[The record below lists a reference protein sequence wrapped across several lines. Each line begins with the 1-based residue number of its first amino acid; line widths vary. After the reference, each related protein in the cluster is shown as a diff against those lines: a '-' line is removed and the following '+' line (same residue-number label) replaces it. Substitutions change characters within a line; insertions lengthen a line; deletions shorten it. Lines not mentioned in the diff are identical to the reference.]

1 MKNIIYIILSL
12 LVLNGCSKEFDLDN
26 SYSDNEKIEFNTY
39 TGNPVKALDKTQFE
53 ENDMI
58 KVRAF
63 KHAAGAIA
71 EINYLKHYGFED
83 EPITLNSGIWGYL
96 NTEYWPKDK
105 HLSFFS
111 IYPYDQEF
119 VVISNNGHGSELH
132 TVIDVPTDAS
142 IQKDIMWAA
151 TMDKKKDDGL
161 VNFTFR
167 HAMSRVIFT
176 AALAEGNP
184 DAKVTITGV
193 NMSANSKGDFH
204 LPTTDKAIKGRW
216 DAFSTEIEYSPFTST
231 TSSATVTTT
240 ATPVGESMLLI
251 PQTVTGKEIT
261 ITYDV
266 KYSQTTNGQPNVDLT
281 DQTFTFTPTANW
293 EQNNQYTYNL
303 KFDLKN
309 ISFDVESTISEW
321 DKETGLI
328 EKKTVDFRTYLKGGV
343 SNSYILNPD
352 NKKETYFIIPIA
364 TRINRYWTDYDKI
377 DANQI
382 VPDDQL
388 TAEIL
393 WSDFGGTGLKVSLVQ
408 NPMSLDNMG
417 FTANVTPG
425 VEGNAVVAIKKNDVI
440 LWSWHLWIT
449 DYNPDAIADANTA
462 TTDQYVYTVRG
473 QTGAVHRY
481 ADGVGG
487 NNINGVTSPWAG
499 DYAAK
504 FIMDRNLG
512 AVSTAT
518 VPIKGKGNLYY
529 QFGRKD
535 PFTQE
540 LFAQDP
546 ASTGAPMQ
554 SAVLNPNKL
563 YLNSFNDWNT
573 AESYHGLNIPW
584 NDKMKVDR
592 LTEKSIFDP
601 SPLGWK
607 LPLNGTFSDF
617 ANTDKTYT
625 SHCVKQDDG
634 LSYRGEIFFPNS
646 GGIFGGVFNND
657 TRSYLYNASPQNND
671 AGSASC
677 FIGEA
682 LEADKSDVSTLNRRS
697 TALPVRCIQE

>member
-39 TGNPVKALDKTQFE
+39 TGNPVKALDKTTFE
-53 ENDMI
+53 ENDAI

-63 KHAAGAIA
+63 KHTAGAIA
-71 EINYLKHYGFED
+71 DINYLKHYGFED
-83 EPITLNSGIWGYL
+83 DKITLNSGIWGYL

-119 VVISNNGHGSELH
+119 AVISNNGHGSELH
-132 TVIDVPTDAS
+132 TVINVPTDAS

-176 AALAEGNP
+176 AALAERNP

-193 NMSANSKGDFH
+193 NMSANSNGDFH
-204 LPTTDKAIKGRW
+204 LPTKENEIKGRW

-251 PQTVTGKEIT
+251 PQTVTGKKIT

-266 KYSQTTNGQPNVDLT
+266 KYTANGQPNVDLT
-281 DQTFTFTPTANW
+281 GETFTFTPTADW
-293 EQNNQYTYNL
+293 EQNTQYTYNL

-328 EKKTVDFRTYLKGGV
+328 EKKTVDFRTYPKGGV

-352 NKKETYFIIPIA
+352 NKKETDFIIPIA
-364 TRINRYWTDYDKI
+364 TRINTYWGEFYENI
-377 DANQI
+377 LANKI
-382 VPDDQL
+382 VPDNQL

-393 WSDFGGTGLKVSLVQ
+393 WTDFEEKGLKVSLVQ
-408 NPMSLDNMG
+408 NPMSLNKMG
-417 FTANVTPG
+417 FTANVIPG
-425 VEGNAVVAIKKNDVI
+425 LEGNAVVAIKKEGVI

-449 DYNPDAIADANTA
+449 DYNPDAIADVIEDANTA
-462 TTDQYVYTVRG
+462 TTDQYVYTVTG

-487 NNINGVTSPWAG
+487 DNINGVTKPWAG

-518 VPIKGKGNLYY
+518 VPDYGKGNLYY

-535 PFTQE
+535 PFTKGQCTSATE
-540 LFAQDP
+540 
-546 ASTGAPMQ
+546 ASMKDAIQ
-554 SAVLNPNKL
+554 HPNVF
-563 YLNSFNDWNT
+563 YASNDVAMDWNT
-573 AESYHGLNIPW
+573 DTKYHGSNIPW
-584 NDKMKVDR
+584 NDKDKIDR

-617 ANTDKTYT
+617 ADANKAYT
-625 SHCVKQDDG
+625 SHCVIKTDG
-634 LSYRGEIFFPNS
+634 LSYRGEIFFPYS
-646 GGIFGGVFNND
+646 GGLFSGGVFNQK
-657 TRSYLYNASPQNND
+657 TTSFLYNASPLSD
-671 AGSASC
+671 TEGYATRFRKTAS
-677 FIGEA
+677 E
-682 LEADKSDVSTLNRRS
+682 VSTNNTRS
-697 TALPVRCIQE
+697 TALPVRCIRE

>member
-53 ENDMI
+53 ENDAI

-71 EINYLKHYGFED
+71 DINYLKHYGFHD
-83 EPITLNSGIWGYL
+83 EKITFNSGIWGYV
-96 NTEYWPKDK
+96 NTQYWPKEK

-111 IYPYDQEF
+111 IYPFDQEF
-119 VVISNNGHGSELH
+119 TVIANGTYGSELH
-132 TVIDVPTDAS
+132 TKINVPTDAS

-151 TMDKKKDDGL
+151 TMDKTKDDGL

-167 HAMSRVIFT
+167 HAMSKVIFT

-184 DAKVTITGV
+184 DAKVTITDI
-193 NMSANSKGDFH
+193 NMLANSCGDFN
-204 LPTTDKAIKGRW
+204 LPKDNTTGGRW
-216 DAFSTEIEYSPFTST
+216 DAFSTEIKYSPFTST

-251 PQTVTGKEIT
+251 PQTVTGKKIT

-266 KYSQTTNGQPNVDLT
+266 KYTANGQPNVDLT
-281 DQTFTFTPTANW
+281 GETFTFTPTADW
-293 EQNNQYTYNL
+293 EQNTQYTYNL

-309 ISFDVESTISEW
+309 ISFNVESAISEW
-321 DKETGLI
+321 DKETGQI
-328 EKKTVDFRTYLKGGV
+328 EKKTVDFRTYPNGGV
-343 SNSYILNPD
+343 SNSYIINPD
-352 NKKETYFIIPIA
+352 NKKETDFIIPIA
-364 TRINRYWTDYDKI
+364 TRINTYWGEFYENI
-377 DANQI
+377 LANKI

-393 WSDFGGTGLKVSLVQ
+393 WSDFGETGLKVSLVQ
-408 NPMSLDNMG
+408 NPMSLDNLG
-417 FTANVTPG
+417 FTANVIPG
-425 VEGNAVVAIKKNDVI
+425 VEGNAVVAIKKNGVI

-449 DYNPDAIADANTA
+449 DYNPDAIAAANTA
-462 TTDQYVYTVRG
+462 TPNQYVYTVTG

-487 NNINGVTSPWAG
+487 NNIHGVINPWAG
-499 DYAAK
+499 DYATK

-518 VPIKGKGNLYY
+518 APDYGKGNLYY

-535 PFTQE
+535 PFTKGQ
-540 LFAQDP
+540 FTKYP

-563 YLNSFNDWNT
+563 YLNGFTDWNT

-625 SHCVKQDDG
+625 SHCVKKDDG

-646 GGIFGGVFNND
+646 GGIFGGIFNND

-677 FIGEA
+677 FMG
-682 LEADKSDVSTLNRRS
+682 DKSDVSTLNRRS
-697 TALPVRCIQE
+697 TTLPVRCIQE